1 MHVMQLVGRRD
12 HGRRVLHFTIG
23 ANDPVL
29 SRANAKS
36 GRFLQ
41 LNAARRINHI
51 QLVAGNTSPG
61 FCMKNACCKYSEMH
75 HRLQHSFSKCIAT
88 TASE

>member
-1 MHVMQLVGRRD
+1 MHVMQLAGRID
-12 HGRRVLHFTIG
+12 HGGASAPFHNR

-41 LNAARRINHI
+41 LNAARRITY
-51 QLVAGNTSPG
+51 G
-61 FCMKNACCKYSEMH
+61 M
-75 HRLQHSFSKCIAT
+75 
-88 TASE
+88 

>member
-1 MHVMQLVGRRD
+1 MHAMQLAGRID
-12 HGRRVLHFTIG
+12 HGASAPFHNR

-41 LNAARRINHI
+41 LNAARQINHI
-51 QLVAGNTSPG
+51 RHVGGNTSPG
-61 FCMKNACCKYSEMH
+61 FCISRQGMHAANILDCSIDCNIVLANA
-75 HRLQHSFSKCIAT
+75 
-88 TASE
+88 

>member
-1 MHVMQLVGRRD
+1 M
-12 HGRRVLHFTIG
+12 LHSTIG

-41 LNAARRINHI
+41 LSAARRINHI
-51 QLVAGNTSPG
+51 QHVAGNTSPG
-61 FCMKNACCKYSEMH
+61 FRISRRRMHAANILDCSIDCNTVLANA
-75 HRLQHSFSKCIAT
+75 
-88 TASE
+88 